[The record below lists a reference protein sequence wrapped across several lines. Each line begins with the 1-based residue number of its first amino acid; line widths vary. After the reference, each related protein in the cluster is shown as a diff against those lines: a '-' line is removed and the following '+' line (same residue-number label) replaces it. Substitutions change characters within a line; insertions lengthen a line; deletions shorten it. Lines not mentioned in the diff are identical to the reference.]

1 MNLDGKGWLDKY
13 IQERKKYP
21 LLDECT
27 VSVTESPEKGLY
39 QIIQPTGLL
48 YGHPVQVP
56 FHEHELMKR
65 LITSNKMKV
74 ILSEGFFY
82 PLLAEH
88 FNEINT
94 ASQRYDLLY
103 DSSKKVIEFY
113 DSVYPE
119 FSVSKTSFW
128 GSKKPSLEVAEALI
142 LNRINIP
149 GGLMKNFW
157 QQFFHNCLLF
167 LDIFYFG
174 KWIGNSSVISLECI
188 AREKE
193 TIRFSILMVIAS
205 AAMADGS
212 VGREEEKLFKYFLK
226 SAHLPAEKEKEAKE
240 LLNQG
245 VNLEDFQIPQVE
257 GSWLLKKYII
267 ELATLTVWSDKI
279 VTEEENLYLSQL
291 CKKLDLDPKELES
304 SMLAIESFIL
314 ENWDQMHYF
323 SKKSDYS
330 LVSQQY
336 VSKISQI
343 VNQNKA
349 KVLQEINES
358 KELVELLAKSRRER
372 LTDKEKKIVKA
383 QLLDILKLIPT
394 FMIIALPFTFITFPI
409 LLKILPKS
417 AFPTAFQE

>member
-1 MNLDGKGWLDKY
+1 MNLDGKGWLEKY
-13 IQERKKYP
+13 IQERKEYP

-56 FHEHELMKR
+56 FHEHELMIR
-65 LITSNKMKV
+65 LISSNKMKI
-74 ILSEGFFY
+74 ILSEGLFY
-82 PLLAEH
+82 PLLVKH
-88 FNEINT
+88 YNETNT
-94 ASQRYDLLY
+94 SSQRYEILF

-113 DSVYPE
+113 NSVYPE
-119 FSVSKTSFW
+119 FSVPKTSFW
-128 GSKKPSLEVAEALI
+128 GKKKPSLEVAESLI
-142 LNRINIP
+142 INRINIR

-174 KWIGNSSVISLECI
+174 KWIENSSVISLESI
-188 AREKE
+188 AHEKE
-193 TIRFSILMVIAS
+193 SIRFSILMIIAS
-205 AAMADGS
+205 AAMADGTVS
-212 VGREEEKLFKYFLK
+212 REEEKLYKYFLK

-240 LLNQG
+240 LLKQG
-245 VNLEDFQIPQVE
+245 INLDDFQIPQVE
-257 GSWLLKKYII
+257 GSWLLRKYLI
-267 ELATLTVWSDKI
+267 ELAALTVWSDKI

-291 CKKLDLDPKELES
+291 CKKLDFDLKELES

-314 ENWDQMHYF
+314 ENWDQIHYF
-323 SKKSDYS
+323 NVKSDYS

-336 VSKISQI
+336 VSKITQI
-343 VNQNKA
+343 INQNKD

-358 KELVELLAKSRRER
+358 KELVELLAKSRKEK

-383 QLLDILKLIPT
+383 QLIDILKLIPA
-394 FMIIALPFTFITFPI
+394 FIVIALPFTFITLPI
-409 LLKILPKS
+409 LLSILPKS

>member
-1 MNLDGKGWLDKY
+1 MNLDGKGWLEKY

-48 YGHPVQVP
+48 YGHPVQLP
-56 FHEHELMKR
+56 FHKHELMIR
-65 LITSNKMKV
+65 LITSNKMKI

-82 PLLAEH
+82 HLLAKH
-88 FNEINT
+88 FNETNT
-94 ASQRYDLLY
+94 VSQRFELLH

-113 DSVYPE
+113 DSIYPE

-128 GSKKPSLEVAEALI
+128 GRKKSTFEVAESLI

-174 KWIGNSSVISLECI
+174 KWIENGSDISLESI

-193 TIRFSILMVIAS
+193 SMRFSILLIIAS
-205 AAMADGS
+205 AAMADGT
-212 VGREEEKLFKYFLK
+212 VGKEEEKLFNYFLK
-226 SAHLPAEKEKEAKE
+226 SAHLPEEKEKEAKE
-240 LLNQG
+240 LLKQG
-245 VNLEDFQIPQVE
+245 INLDDFQIPHIE
-257 GSWLLKKYII
+257 DSWLLRKYLV
-267 ELATLTVWSDKI
+267 ELAALTVWSDKI

-291 CKKLDLDPKELES
+291 CKKLDFDTKELES

-314 ENWDQMHYF
+314 ENWDQIHYF
-323 SKKSDYS
+323 NIKSDYS

-336 VSKISQI
+336 VSKITQI
-343 VNQNKA
+343 INENKA

-358 KELVELLAKSRRER
+358 KELVELLAKSRRET

-394 FMIIALPFTFITFPI
+394 FMIFALPFTFITFPI